1 MEKKRKNSASK
12 AGQRTITPDELFVRC
27 VSAAMS
33 KYSKD
38 RREYEDEIAKR
49 GYRLRRGGYERVT
62 WNSTYIAEQYKLCL
76 KKECKEP
83 ATVRHIIC
91 VIGDDAVL
99 IMNRYLAKLESE
111 SAEKEGKETHQE

>member
-1 MEKKRKNSASK
+1 MEKKAKNNSSK
-12 AGQRTITPDELFVRC
+12 AKEKTITMDELFVKC

-38 RREYEDEIAKR
+38 RKKYEEEIAKR

-76 KKECKEP
+76 QKECKEP

-91 VIGDDAVL
+91 VIGDDAFL
-99 IMNRYLAKLESE
+99 MMNQYLAKLESE
-111 SAEKEGKETHQE
+111 NAEKKREEGEK